1 MKRYTGITSA
11 ISTRKD
17 WRKSPRK
24 REELKGFALD
34 LLMDLYDNELS
45 YTEEL
50 YAGTG
55 WEEDVKAFLCYNAN
69 KALMN
74 WATKRYSHRKWR
86 K

>member
-1 MKRYTGITSA
+1 
-11 ISTRKD
+11 
-17 WRKSPRK
+17 
-24 REELKGFALD
+24 
-34 LLMDLYDNELS
+34 MDLYDNELS

-74 WATKRYSHRKWR
+74 PATTRFSRRRWR
-86 K
+86 R